1 MEMRRFHIN
10 VRRFCVALVGLVFFV
25 SGMLKLMDPVGVSLI
40 VEEYLRFFHAG
51 WMGPAAK
58 GIGLALSLTES
69 LCGVAMLCGVL
80 RRVLSYVVLVMVGGF
95 TLITSILLIFNPP
108 MDCGCFGEAIHLTH
122 VQSFVKNV
130 ILLALAVAGFVP
142 VRSGQRPRL
151 AKFVTACVAAAVVL
165 AFAVVELEGLPVV
178 DFTDYAP
185 GAEDFSLSF
194 TDSGGQY
201 ADSLAVSG
209 DVLVVSAYAPQ
220 RLSWR
225 DWEDVS
231 VLFGDA
237 SAAGM
242 TPLLLSVSMDGV
254 PQDLVDYAYLSDYRQ
269 LITLNRS
276 NGGSVYISDG
286 MVVDKWTRARP
297 CTAAR
302 LEELMDG
309 NAIEAAADRTV
320 RGRITLEAI
329 LLGGVAAML
338 LI

>member
-1 MEMRRFHIN
+1 MKMRRFHIN
-10 VRRFCVALVGLVFFV
+10 VRRFCVILVGLVFFV
-25 SGMLKLMDPVGVSLI
+25 SGMLKLMDPVGTSLI
-40 VEEYLRFFHAG
+40 VTEYLRFFHAG
-51 WMGPAAK
+51 WMAPAAK
-58 GIGLALSLTES
+58 VIALALSLTES

-80 RRVLSYVVLVMVGGF
+80 RRVLSYVVLVMLGGF
-95 TLITSILLIFNPP
+95 TLITVILLIFNPP
-108 MDCGCFGEAIHLTH
+108 MDCGCFGEAVHLTH
-122 VQSFVKNV
+122 AQSLAKNV

-142 VRSGQRPRL
+142 VRSGQRPRV
-151 AKFVTACVAAAVVL
+151 AKFVTACVAAAGVL

-185 GAEDFSLSF
+185 GSEDFSLSF
-194 TDSGGQY
+194 TDSQGQY

-209 DVLVVSAYAPQ
+209 DVLAVSVYAP
-220 RLSWR
+220 RRMSWR
-225 DWEDVS
+225 EWEGVS
-231 VLFGDA
+231 RLFGDA

-242 TPLLLSVSMDGV
+242 TPLLLSVSMEEI
-254 PQDLVDYAYLSDYRQ
+254 PQDLVDYAYLSDYKQ
-269 LITLNRS
+269 LVTLNRS

-286 MVVDKWTRARP
+286 MVVDKWTRKRP
-297 CTAAR
+297 CAQPR

-309 NAIEAAADRTV
+309 NSIEAAADRTV